1 MAFVWSSWYIVMILL
16 VAGIAACL
24 TVFFLMDKKDK
35 ILINKFIEEA
45 SAPQEKVAENVEEKV
60 EHVEEEKSNE

>member
-24 TVFFLMDKKDK
+24 TLFFLMDKKDK
-35 ILINKFIEEA
+35 ILINKFVEKSA
-45 SAPQEKVAENVEEKV
+45 APQEKKEEKV
-60 EHVEEEKSNE
+60 EKVEEEKANE

>member
-24 TVFFLMDKKDK
+24 TVFFFMDKKDK
-35 ILINKFIEEA
+35 VLLDNFVKDA
-45 SAPQEKVAENVEEKV
+45 SQEQAEQEKTEVADESSSNEVKV
-60 EHVEEEKSNE
+60 E